1 MHAEVVGRTNIFA
14 SFGLPIIATTFHD
27 PVFPNMPSLTR
38 NSHDLG
44 EFILGIFIIIPCTTM
59 HLIVRRCVYVSYR
72 EFLEHL
78 GGIPGT
84 PDSPFIHLC
93 ISITITTIPELPKKM
108 PNCRLV
114 HCHHI
119 RSNIDALLHTPTTPR
134 GPRIIFPTSIWDHS
148 RKWRSI
154 EALDCKISRK
164 LLPGSSRLKPQTWWV
179 PAPFW
184 SPSKG
189 LKPQTLTLIPHLY
202 IPFYFSS
209 ENMDFCQKVLSN

>member
-119 RSNIDALLHTPTTPR
+119 RSNIDHYCIHPR
-134 GPRIIFPTSIWDHS
+134 
-148 RKWRSI
+148 
-154 EALDCKISRK
+154 
-164 LLPGSSRLKPQTWWV
+164 LPGVLESYSPHQYEIIVESGGQSKLWIAKYHENYCLVVRGSNPKLGGSLHPFGALQRGSSPKP
-179 PAPFW
+179 
-184 SPSKG
+184 
-189 LKPQTLTLIPHLY
+189 
-202 IPFYFSS
+202 
-209 ENMDFCQKVLSN
+209 